1 MKYLAILLYPLISI
15 ILGIHAV
22 TAADQIVIPSVPMD
36 VERPTSHSRTTLFDL
51 LTIEPNTSIFFSYAR
66 EIELIRLFMN
76 ADSKLTV
83 LAPTNKAVM
92 ALAKKP

>member
-1 MKYLAILLYPLISI
+1 MLLYPLISV

-22 TAADQIVIPSVPMD
+22 TAVDQIVIPSVPMD
-36 VERPTSHSRTTLFDL
+36 VERPPSHGRTTLFDL

-76 ADSKLTV
+76 VDSNITV
-83 LAPTNKAVM
+83 LAPMNRAVM
-92 ALAKKP
+92 ALEKKP